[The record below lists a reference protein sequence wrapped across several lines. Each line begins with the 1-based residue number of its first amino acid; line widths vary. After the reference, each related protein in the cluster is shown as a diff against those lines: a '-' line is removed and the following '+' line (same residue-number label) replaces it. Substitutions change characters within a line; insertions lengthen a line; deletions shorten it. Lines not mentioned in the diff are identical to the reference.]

1 MPHPASPD
9 PHDATRRAPG
19 LPLAPTRA
27 RAAGRGQRSVLLAV
41 RSAVTLHRLLDVL
54 PVFDGDDRVRVR
66 FTLVPGSRFDV
77 DALTALDRTGA
88 RTIPWRDACHTRHDL
103 VLTASP
109 KGDLHLLPG
118 PRALLP
124 HGAGFGK
131 ALSGEGSADVPSG
144 LDPAHLL
151 ADGEP
156 WADLHALAHEEQ
168 ALRLARHCPEAGPAV
183 VVGDPTADRLLRSLP
198 HREEYRTALGTGPRQ
213 LVVLTS
219 TWGPESLI
227 ARRPRFPAE
236 LVALLPHDAFQVALV
251 LHPNDHSRTG
261 GFDLARWMGP
271 ALRAGLVLARP
282 HEEWAA
288 LLVAA
293 DAVVTDHGSTGL
305 YAAALG
311 RPVVGAHDGG
321 RELVPDSPMARL
333 LARAP
338 HLAAAHDLPTALDA
352 ARRTDLRE
360 PVAHAFAHQ
369 GRVLT
374 LLRGHLYRLLGLGR
388 PSGPVAAPA
397 FPAPTT
403 TPERPT
409 VFAVRATV
417 SGDRVTVHRFP
428 PDTREPVHHLAAEH
442 PAAGPGPLQSAAVL
456 WQHARTRPAPAHHTA
471 WTASGWTASVLEE
484 MPGCRTA
491 AAVLSRGQVLLR
503 HRDAGLLSVTTK
515 PHRGQGRVHHV
526 DPTAVISAVHAWL
539 AGGPP
544 PRSPRTLLCDTG
556 PVPVP
561 VHLAPAGEKE
571 LDYEL

>member
-144 LDPAHLL
+144 LDPVHLL

-369 GRVLT
+369 GRALT
-374 LLRGHLYRLLGLGR
+374 LLRGHLYRLLGLGGRPAPSPPPPSQRPPPHRSGPPSSPYAPRSPATASPCTASPRTPANRCTTWPPNTPRPAPARSRAR
-388 PSGPVAAPA
+388 PSCGSTHGPGPR
-397 FPAPTT
+397 PPTT
-403 TPERPT
+403 RPG
-409 VFAVRATV
+409 R
-417 SGDRVTVHRFP
+417 P
-428 PDTREPVHHLAAEH
+428 PAGRPPSWRRC
-442 PAAGPGPLQSAAVL
+442 PAAGPPQRSSPGGRFCCA
-456 WQHARTRPAPAHHTA
+456 TA
-471 WTASGWTASVLEE
+471 T
-484 MPGCRTA
+484 PDC
-491 AAVLSRGQVLLR
+491 
-503 HRDAGLLSVTTK
+503 
-515 PHRGQGRVHHV
+515 
-526 DPTAVISAVHAWL
+526 
-539 AGGPP
+539 
-544 PRSPRTLLCDTG
+544 
-556 PVPVP
+556 
-561 VHLAPAGEKE
+561 
-571 LDYEL
+571 